1 MTGRWFSLGPPV
13 SSTNKTDRHYITE
26 ILLIF
31 FLLLKVVLNT
41 IKQTYKIDMTVLS
54 LLAGQHIHYPF
65 QFAMYNFTFSVGDN
79 PDYCANQDSTAYIYG
94 DTISMNSCYDTTLT
108 DSGKYE

>member
-1 MTGRWFSLGPPV
+1 MTVRWFSLGPPV
-13 SSTNKTDRHYITE
+13 SSTNKTFCHDIAE
-26 ILLIF
+26 I
-31 FLLLKVVLNT
+31 LLKVVLNT

>member
-1 MTGRWFSLGPPV
+1 
-13 SSTNKTDRHYITE
+13 
-26 ILLIF
+26 
-31 FLLLKVVLNT
+31 
-41 IKQTYKIDMTVLS
+41 MTVLS

-94 DTISMNSCYDTTLT
+94 DTISMNSCYDSTLT
-108 DSGKYE
+108 DSGKYTILLLLTVVSTRYYSY